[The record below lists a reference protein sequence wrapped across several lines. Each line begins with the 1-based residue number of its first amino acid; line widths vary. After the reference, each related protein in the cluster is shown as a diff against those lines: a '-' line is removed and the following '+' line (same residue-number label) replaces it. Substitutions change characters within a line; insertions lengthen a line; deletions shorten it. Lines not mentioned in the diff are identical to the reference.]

1 LIYFDT
7 SAAVKLVIPEAETIA
22 LQAWMHAKRET
33 STFLSSQLLRIEL
46 IRAVTRTMPGR
57 VGRARDIIRGIAL
70 LRIDDEIV
78 ESAESLRPAT
88 MRSLDAIH
96 LASAHMLGR
105 QLKAFVVYDARLA
118 EAASALGLTVVTPV

>member
-1 LIYFDT
+1 
-7 SAAVKLVIPEAETIA
+7 
-22 LQAWMHAKRET
+22 M
-33 STFLSSQLLRIEL
+33 
-46 IRAVTRTMPGR
+46 RAVTRTVPNR

-78 ESAESLRPAT
+78 DSAESLRPAT

-105 QLKAFVVYDARLA
+105 QLKAFIVYDARMA
-118 EAASALGLTVVTPV
+118 EAASALGLTVGDACRIKFG